1 MKGLFNMNV
10 ITIGKKDFQV
20 TEMLMN
26 QQDLVFYVEN
36 PRVYSV
42 IRENG
47 NDNPSQRDIEMYM
60 RSMEHV
66 KELKAQI
73 EQNGG
78 LLEALLVVQ
87 RNGEYIVLEG
97 NSRLAAYRILYESNP
112 SKWGKVRVKLLPDTI
127 TEEEIFTLI
136 GSVHLNK
143 KKDWTVFEQAAY
155 VYRQRQ
161 IQKCPDSTL
170 AKKVGLSAPTVKKYV
185 DVYQFMVNANDTVQS
200 HWNYYEQYVMSKDIQ
215 RYRDTYPEM
224 DDLVV
229 KQIKTGQIKTAKDIR
244 DKLGKIAKA
253 TDKGSNRIMRD
264 YIAGSIDVDEAYTR
278 FEATGKSGNN
288 YGKVKDF
295 RVLMTSDEFLTSL
308 KAESVGN
315 ASISFEL
322 KKIKKAL
329 DKLLKEIEG

>member
-1 MKGLFNMNV
+1 MGV
-10 ITIGKKDFQV
+10 ITIGKKDFQI
-20 TEMLMN
+20 TETIMN

-47 NDNPSQRDIEMYM
+47 NDNPSQHDIEMYM

-66 KELKAQI
+66 KELKVQI

-87 RNGEYIVLEG
+87 KADEYVVLEG
-97 NSRLAAYRILYESNP
+97 NSRLAAYRILYGGNP
-112 SKWGKVRVKLLPDTI
+112 SKWGKVRVNLLPDTI

-155 VYRQRQ
+155 VYRQKQ
-161 IQKCPDSTL
+161 LQKCPDSTL
-170 AKKVGLSAPTVKKYV
+170 AKKVGLSAPTVKKYI

-200 HWNYYEQYVMSKDIQ
+200 HWNYYEQYVTSKDIQ
-215 RYRDTYPEM
+215 KYRDTYPEM
-224 DDLVV
+224 DEVVV
-229 KQIKTGQIKTAKDIR
+229 KQIKTGQIKMAKDIR

-253 TDKGSNRIMRD
+253 SDKGSNRIMRD
-264 YIAGSIDVDEAYTR
+264 YINEFVDIDEAYTR

-288 YGKVKDF
+288 YGKIKDF

-329 DKLLKEIEG
+329 DKLLKEIEY

>member
-1 MKGLFNMNV
+1 MGV
-10 ITIGKKDFQV
+10 ITIGKKDFQI
-20 TEMLMN
+20 TETIMN

-47 NDNPSQRDIEMYM
+47 NDNPSQHDIEMYM

-66 KELKAQI
+66 KELKVQI

-87 RNGEYIVLEG
+87 KADEYVVLEG
-97 NSRLAAYRILYESNP
+97 NSRLAAYRILYEGNP
-112 SKWGKVRVKLLPDTI
+112 SKWGKVRVNLLPDTI

-155 VYRQRQ
+155 VYRQKQ
-161 IQKCPDSTL
+161 LQKCPDSTL
-170 AKKVGLSAPTVKKYV
+170 AKKVGLSAPTVKKYI
-185 DVYQFMVNANDTVQS
+185 DVYQFMVNANDTIQS
-200 HWNYYEQYVMSKDIQ
+200 HWNYYEQYVTSKDIQ
-215 RYRDTYPEM
+215 KYRDTYPEM
-224 DDLVV
+224 DDVVV
-229 KQIKTGQIKTAKDIR
+229 KQIKTGQIKMAKDIR

-253 TDKGSNRIMRD
+253 SDKGSNRIMRD
-264 YIAGSIDVDEAYTR
+264 YINESVDIDEAYTR

-288 YGKVKDF
+288 YGKIKDF

-329 DKLLKEIEG
+329 DKLLKEIE

>member
-1 MKGLFNMNV
+1 MGV
-10 ITIGKKDFQV
+10 ITIGKKDFQI
-20 TEMLMN
+20 TETIMN

-47 NDNPSQRDIEMYM
+47 NDNPSQHDIEMYM

-66 KELKAQI
+66 KELKVQI

-87 RNGEYIVLEG
+87 KADEYVVLEG
-97 NSRLAAYRILYESNP
+97 NSRLAAYRILYEGNP
-112 SKWGKVRVKLLPDTI
+112 SKWGKVRVNLLPDTI

-155 VYRQRQ
+155 VYRQKQ
-161 IQKCPDSTL
+161 LQKCPDSTL
-170 AKKVGLSAPTVKKYV
+170 AKKVGLSAPTVKKYI

-200 HWNYYEQYVMSKDIQ
+200 HWNYYEQYVTSKDIQ
-215 RYRDTYPEM
+215 KYRDTYPEM
-224 DDLVV
+224 DDVVV
-229 KQIKTGQIKTAKDIR
+229 KQIKTGQIKMAKDIR

-253 TDKGSNRIMRD
+253 SDKGSNRIMRD
-264 YIAGSIDVDEAYTR
+264 YINESVDIDKAYTR

-288 YGKVKDF
+288 YGKIKDF

-329 DKLLKEIEG
+329 DKLLKEIEY

>member
-1 MKGLFNMNV
+1 MGV
-10 ITIGKKDFQV
+10 ITIGKKDFQI
-20 TEMLMN
+20 TETIMN

-47 NDNPSQRDIEMYM
+47 NDNPSQHDIEMYM

-66 KELKAQI
+66 KELKVQI

-87 RNGEYIVLEG
+87 KADDYVVLEG
-97 NSRLAAYRILYESNP
+97 NSRLAAYRILYEGNP
-112 SKWGKVRVKLLPDTI
+112 SKWGKVRVNLLPDTI

-155 VYRQRQ
+155 VYRQKQ
-161 IQKCPDSTL
+161 LQKCPDSTL
-170 AKKVGLSAPTVKKYV
+170 AKKVGLSAPTVKKYI

-200 HWNYYEQYVMSKDIQ
+200 HWNYYEQYVTSKDIQ
-215 RYRDTYPEM
+215 KYRDTYPEM
-224 DDLVV
+224 DDVVV
-229 KQIKTGQIKTAKDIR
+229 KQIKTGQIKMAKDIR

-253 TDKGSNRIMRD
+253 SDKGSNRIMRD
-264 YIAGSIDVDEAYTR
+264 YINESVDIDEAYTR

-288 YGKVKDF
+288 YGKIKDF

-329 DKLLKEIEG
+329 DKLLKEIEY

>member
-1 MKGLFNMNV
+1 MGI

-20 TEMLMN
+20 NEIVMN
-26 QQDLVFYVEN
+26 QQDLVFYVDN

-47 NDNPSQRDIEMYM
+47 NDNPSQHDIELYM

-66 KELKAQI
+66 KELKSQI

-78 LLEALLVVQ
+78 LLEALLVVK
-87 RNGEYIVLEG
+87 RNDEYVVLEG
-97 NSRLAAYRILYESNP
+97 NSRLAAYRILFESNP
-112 SKWGKVRVKLLPDTI
+112 VKWGKVRVDLLPETI

-155 VYRQRQ
+155 VYRQKQ

-170 AKKVGLSAPTVKKYV
+170 AKKVGLSAPTVKKYIE
-185 DVYQFMVNANDTVQS
+185 VYEFMVDADDTVQA
-200 HWNYYEQYVMSKDIQ
+200 HWNYYEQYVTSKDIQ

-224 DDLVV
+224 DDLVI
-229 KQIKTGQIKTAKDIR
+229 KQIKTGKIKMAKDIR
-244 DKLGKIAKA
+244 DKLGKIAKS
-253 TDKGSNRIMRD
+253 TDKASNRIMRD
-264 YIAGSIDVDEAYTR
+264 YIAGSIDIDEAYTR

-288 YGKVKDF
+288 YGKIKDF
-295 RVLMTSDEFLTSL
+295 RVLMTSADFINSL
-308 KAESVGN
+308 KAEANGN
-315 ASISFEL
+315 PAISFEL
-322 KKIKKAL
+322 KKIKREL
-329 DKLLKEIEG
+329 DKLIKELDV

>member
-1 MKGLFNMNV
+1 
-10 ITIGKKDFQV
+10 
-20 TEMLMN
+20 
-26 QQDLVFYVEN
+26 
-36 PRVYSV
+36 
-42 IRENG
+42 
-47 NDNPSQRDIEMYM
+47 
-60 RSMEHV
+60 MEHV

>member
-1 MKGLFNMNV
+1 MGV
-10 ITIGKKDFQV
+10 ITIGKKDFQI
-20 TEMLMN
+20 TETIMN

-47 NDNPSQRDIEMYM
+47 NDNPSQHDIEMYM

-66 KELKAQI
+66 KELKVQI

-87 RNGEYIVLEG
+87 KADEYVVLEG
-97 NSRLAAYRILYESNP
+97 NSRLAAYRILYEGNP
-112 SKWGKVRVKLLPDTI
+112 SKWGKVRVNLLPDTI

-155 VYRQRQ
+155 VYRQKQ
-161 IQKCPDSTL
+161 LQKCPDSTL
-170 AKKVGLSAPTVKKYV
+170 AKKVGLSAPTVKKYI

-200 HWNYYEQYVMSKDIQ
+200 HWNYYEQYVTSKDIQ
-215 RYRDTYPEM
+215 KYRDTYPEM
-224 DDLVV
+224 DEVVV
-229 KQIKTGQIKTAKDIR
+229 KQIKTGQIKMAKDIR

-253 TDKGSNRIMRD
+253 SDKGSNRIMRD
-264 YIAGSIDVDEAYTR
+264 YINESVDIDEAYTR

-288 YGKVKDF
+288 YGKIKDF

-329 DKLLKEIEG
+329 DKLLKEIEY

>member
-1 MKGLFNMNV
+1 MGV
-10 ITIGKKDFQV
+10 ITIGKKDFQI
-20 TEMLMN
+20 TETIMN

-47 NDNPSQRDIEMYM
+47 NDNPSQHDIEMYM

-66 KELKAQI
+66 KELKVQI

-87 RNGEYIVLEG
+87 KADEYVVLEG
-97 NSRLAAYRILYESNP
+97 NSRLAAYRILYEGNP
-112 SKWGKVRVKLLPDTI
+112 SKWGKVRVNLLPDTI

-155 VYRQRQ
+155 VYRQKQ
-161 IQKCPDSTL
+161 LQKCPDSTL
-170 AKKVGLSAPTVKKYV
+170 AKKVDLSAPTVKKYI

-200 HWNYYEQYVMSKDIQ
+200 HWNYYEQYVTSKDIQ
-215 RYRDTYPEM
+215 KYRDTYPEM
-224 DDLVV
+224 DEVVV
-229 KQIKTGQIKTAKDIR
+229 KQIKTGQIKMAKDIR

-253 TDKGSNRIMRD
+253 SDKGSNRIMRD
-264 YIAGSIDVDEAYTR
+264 YINESVDIDEAYTR

-288 YGKVKDF
+288 YGKIKDF

-329 DKLLKEIEG
+329 DKLLKEIEY

>member
-1 MKGLFNMNV
+1 MGV
-10 ITIGKKDFQV
+10 ITIGKKDFQI
-20 TEMLMN
+20 TETIMN

-47 NDNPSQRDIEMYM
+47 NDNPSQHDIEMYM

-66 KELKAQI
+66 KELKVQI

-87 RNGEYIVLEG
+87 KADEYVVLEG
-97 NSRLAAYRILYESNP
+97 NSRLAAYRILYEGNP
-112 SKWGKVRVKLLPDTI
+112 SKWGKVRVNLLPDTI

-155 VYRQRQ
+155 VYRQKQ
-161 IQKCPDSTL
+161 LQKCPDSTL
-170 AKKVGLSAPTVKKYV
+170 AKKVGLSAPTVKKYI

-200 HWNYYEQYVMSKDIQ
+200 HWNYYEQYVTSKDIQ
-215 RYRDTYPEM
+215 KYRDTYPEM
-224 DDLVV
+224 DDVVV
-229 KQIKTGQIKTAKDIR
+229 KQIKTGQIKMAKDIR

-253 TDKGSNRIMRD
+253 SDKGSNRIMRD
-264 YIAGSIDVDEAYTR
+264 YINESVDIDEAYTR

-288 YGKVKDF
+288 YGKIKDF

-329 DKLLKEIEG
+329 DKLLKEIEY

>member
-1 MKGLFNMNV
+1 MNV

>member
-1 MKGLFNMNV
+1 MGV
-10 ITIGKKDFQV
+10 ITIGKKDFQI
-20 TEMLMN
+20 TETIMN

-47 NDNPSQRDIEMYM
+47 NDNPSQHDIEMYM

-66 KELKAQI
+66 KELKVQI

-87 RNGEYIVLEG
+87 KADEYVVLEG
-97 NSRLAAYRILYESNP
+97 NSRLAAYRILYEGNP
-112 SKWGKVRVKLLPDTI
+112 SKWGKVRVNLLPDTI

-155 VYRQRQ
+155 VYRQKQ
-161 IQKCPDSTL
+161 LQKCPDSTL
-170 AKKVGLSAPTVKKYV
+170 AKKVGLSAPTVKKYI

-200 HWNYYEQYVMSKDIQ
+200 HWNYYEQYVTSKDIQ
-215 RYRDTYPEM
+215 KYRITYPEM
-224 DDLVV
+224 DDVVV
-229 KQIKTGQIKTAKDIR
+229 KQIKTGQIKMAKDIR

-253 TDKGSNRIMRD
+253 SDKGSNKIMRD
-264 YIAGSIDVDEAYTR
+264 YINGSIGVDEAYTR

-288 YGKVKDF
+288 YVKIRDF
-295 RVLMTSDEFLTSL
+295 RALMTSDEFLKSL

-329 DKLLKEIEG
+329 DKLLKEIE

>member
-1 MKGLFNMNV
+1 MGV
-10 ITIGKKDFQV
+10 ITIGKKDFQI
-20 TEMLMN
+20 TETIMN

-47 NDNPSQRDIEMYM
+47 NDNPSQHDIEMYM

-66 KELKAQI
+66 KELKVQI

-87 RNGEYIVLEG
+87 KADEYVVLEG
-97 NSRLAAYRILYESNP
+97 NSRLAAYRILYEGNP
-112 SKWGKVRVKLLPDTI
+112 SKWGKVRVNLLPDTI

-155 VYRQRQ
+155 VYRQKQ
-161 IQKCPDSTL
+161 LQKCPDSTL
-170 AKKVGLSAPTVKKYV
+170 AKKVGLSAPTVKKYI
-185 DVYQFMVNANDTVQS
+185 DVYQFMVNANDAVQS
-200 HWNYYEQYVMSKDIQ
+200 HWNYYEQYVTSKDIQ
-215 RYRDTYPEM
+215 KYRDTYPEM
-224 DDLVV
+224 DDVVV
-229 KQIKTGQIKTAKDIR
+229 KQIKTGQIKMAKDIR

-253 TDKGSNRIMRD
+253 SDKGSNRIMRD
-264 YIAGSIDVDEAYTR
+264 YINESVDIDEAYTR

-288 YGKVKDF
+288 YGKIKDF

-329 DKLLKEIEG
+329 DKLLKEIEY